1 MQPYNSPPRNRLRQ
15 PGWNLSQPSRQSR
28 AITSAGRHPRQPPGS
43 THHERHCQ
51 QRTINRQNQPIFPLA
66 LPGLPAKMI
75 INLSMKS
82 HIRFTLRTLLVVVF
96 ISGALAVPSRAAD
109 KKAPPARS
117 ASEYP
122 AFDTHPQEHVTVAI
136 DPCTEPR
143 DCDFFRLPYIRHSL
157 IPVRVIITNNSDAPL
172 ALDEARMQFIT
183 ASKDKFPAAT
193 LDDINRRLFSA
204 EKAAG
209 RRVPIVPIPIPG
221 RRTPIDKKIT
231 QDDDDF
237 GFKSTTVTAHST
249 LAGYL
254 FYDVKDLD
262 EPPLRDAEIYIK
274 MIHTSGGKELFAFSI
289 PFNKW
294 LTAQKAAQAAPKP
307 DSKAT
312 P

>member
-1 MQPYNSPPRNRLRQ
+1 
-15 PGWNLSQPSRQSR
+15 
-28 AITSAGRHPRQPPGS
+28 
-43 THHERHCQ
+43 
-51 QRTINRQNQPIFPLA
+51 
-66 LPGLPAKMI
+66 MI
-75 INLSMKS
+75 INLPMKS
-82 HIRFTLRTLLVVVF
+82 HTFRRLRTLLLLF
-96 ISGALAVPSRAAD
+96 LFAAALPLPIHAGG
-109 KKAPPARS
+109 KKAPPARP
-117 ASEYP
+117 AREYV
-122 AFDTHPQEHVTVAI
+122 AVDSHPQEHVTVAI
-136 DPCTEPR
+136 DPCTNPS

-157 IPVRVIITNNSDAPL
+157 IPVRVIITNDSDSPL
-172 ALDEARMQFIT
+172 DLNDARMQFIS
-183 ASKDKFPAAT
+183 ANHDKFPAAT
-193 LDDINRRLFSA
+193 LDDLNRRLFSA

-209 RRVPIVPIPIPG
+209 RKVPIVPIPIPG

-231 QDDDDF
+231 ADDDDF

-262 EPPLRDAEIYIK
+262 EPPLKDAEIYIK

-294 LTAQKAAQAAPKP
+294 LIAQKTAQAASKP